1 MNIVVVYA
9 HPYDGSFCKGLLD
22 TVVDTLKKNGAEV
35 KVKDLVKMNFDP
47 VMRPD
52 DLKAAKTKI
61 YTDEVKAEQDDI
73 LWADALVTISP
84 IWFGMIPGFMKAYFD
99 KVFIT
104 GFAYEH
110 GVGLLQDKRV
120 FSLFTFG
127 ANDPYLDMVKQY
139 ECINILWDNLFGM
152 VGFKDVATK
161 FFTNVPMS
169 SDETRQQYLIEAS
182 AFAQQIF
189 DKKLG
194 EVGQNGN
201 AELLTKLVSQGYL
214 NGRI

>member
-22 TVVDTLKKNGAEV
+22 TVVDTLKKRGAEV

-61 YTDEVKAEQDDI
+61 YTDEVRAEQEDI
-73 LWADALVTISP
+73 LWADALVTICP
-84 IWFGMIPGFMKAYFD
+84 IWFGMIPGFMKGYFD

-104 GFAYEH
+104 GFAYEN
-110 GVGLLQDKRV
+110 GVGLLQNKRV

-127 ANDPYLDMVKQY
+127 ANDPYLDMVQQY
-139 ECINILWDNLFGM
+139 RCIHILWDNLFGM
-152 VGFKDVATK
+152 VGFKDIATK
-161 FFTNVPMS
+161 FFTNVPLS
-169 SDETRQQYLIEAS
+169 SDEVRQQYLAESS
-182 AFAQQIF
+182 AFVEQIF
-189 DKKLG
+189 DKKPG
-194 EVGQNGN
+194 EIGQNGH
-201 AELLTKLVSQGYL
+201 AELLTRLVSQGYL

>member
-1 MNIVVVYA
+1 MNIVVIYA

-22 TVVDTLKKNGAEV
+22 TVVASLKKRGAEV

-61 YTDEVKAEQDDI
+61 YTDEVKAEQEDI
-73 LWADALVTISP
+73 LWADALVTICP
-84 IWFGMIPGFMKAYFD
+84 IWFGMIPGFMKGYFD

-104 GFAYEH
+104 GFAYEN
-110 GVGLLQDKRV
+110 GVGLLQNKRV

-139 ECINILWDNLFGM
+139 QCIDILWDNLFGM
-152 VGFKDVATK
+152 VGFKDIATK
-161 FFTNVPMS
+161 FFTNVPLS
-169 SDETRQQYLIEAS
+169 SDEVRQQYLKETS
-182 AFAQQIF
+182 AFMDQIF
-189 DKKLG
+189 DSRLG
-194 EVGQNGN
+194 EIGQNGH